1 MKNKFLAIIF
11 IICFTAIFLHAQDRP
26 SWIDNPNGKYSDA
39 SYLVAIGEGDNRK
52 AAENNATS
60 NLALIFKSDI
70 KVDNSQIDR
79 YNELMGDQ
87 EAFQHESNVTKKV
100 NVSSKQT
107 LFNVKFGES
116 YTSNTGR
123 VFVLAYIDKMETA
136 DIYNEK
142 IKVNTEKINF
152 FITTASNTSD
162 KIINYSAL
170 NAASLFSLDN
180 EMLIEQLKI
189 ISPEFGNTE
198 NLGYDHNDITKKSID
213 AAKEISFSVNIQN
226 DSDGKTTAFIKEF
239 LNSKGFI
246 INSNPILKIDGSV
259 TYEKLDLGRPEKFVS
274 WNLYLNM
281 LDLEEN
287 TLFSTTAKGREGSV
301 SYDAALSRCVNE
313 IGKKIKS
320 DFGKKL
326 VTYFDNLVKK

>member
-1 MKNKFLAIIF
+1 MRNKFLAIIF
-11 IICFTAIFLHAQDRP
+11 IICFTSIFVNAQDRP
-26 SWIDNPNGKYSDA
+26 NWIDNPNSKYSDA
-39 SYLVAIGEGDNRK
+39 AYLVAIGEGDNRK

-142 IKVNTEKINF
+142 ISTNTEKINF

-198 NLGYDHNDITKKSID
+198 DLGYDHNDITKKSID
-213 AAKEISFSVNIQN
+213 AAKEISFSVHILN

-239 LNSKGFI
+239 LSSKGFI
-246 INSNPILKIDGSV
+246 INSNPILKIEGSV

-301 SYDAALSRCVNE
+301 SYDAAISRCVNE
-313 IGKKIKS
+313 IGKRIKS